1 VSRGSSLIER
11 RERRGTVD
19 DLAVVTDAAAKFLA
33 VRPRSVAE
41 TRRRLRHLGYRHD
54 LVDRAVQQLADLGYL
69 DDAAFARA
77 WIDSRDRAR
86 PRGAVALRR
95 ELGLKGVDR
104 SVINGALDE
113 RGESHNGGRG
123 EASGAPL
130 IGVSPVPPDSMDGA
144 SPDTSAAR
152 RLIERRLP
160 ALLREQDPR
169 RRRQKAYALLARN
182 GFDPELC
189 RQLAATVDA
198 EPATD

>member
-1 VSRGSSLIER
+1 VTSRISRGER
-11 RERRGTVD
+11 RDRRGAID
-19 DLAVVTDAAAKFLA
+19 DPAVVTDAAAKFLA

-77 WIDSRDRAR
+77 WIESRDRAR

-95 ELGLKGVDR
+95 ELALKGVDR
-104 SVINGALDE
+104 SVIDEALDG
-113 RGESHNGGRG
+113 RAESAGPGQLGGTSL
-123 EASGAPL
+123 AS
-130 IGVSPVPPDSMDGA
+130 PDSSDGA
-144 SPDTSAAR
+144 SPDTSAAQ

-160 ALLREQDPR
+160 ALLREPDPH

-182 GFDPELC
+182 GFDPGTCQEV
-189 RQLAATVDA
+189 AATL
-198 EPATD
+198 PAD